1 MPPRMRRWIV
11 RPATR
16 PLRGAFRVPGDK
28 SISHRALILASL
40 AEGTS
45 VLRGLSPGDD
55 VARTRAIMASLG
67 VPIEDLD
74 ERSVRV
80 LGRGL
85 GGLRAPSSPTLDCG
99 NAGTS
104 MRLVAGVLAAQGFD
118 TTLLG
123 DASLSRR
130 PMGRITR
137 PLRARG
143 ALIEGAID
151 PVRRDET
158 APLVIRG
165 LTNGKRLF
173 ASEESLAVPSAQV
186 KSCLLLS
193 GLFADGETSVREPT
207 LSRDHTERMLLA
219 MGAPLRTMGPVSQ
232 LDPRGWDGVLSPL
245 DLDVPGD
252 PSAAAFWVV
261 AAHVVEGSRVQVRGV
276 GINPTRTGFLEA
288 LRDQGGGAGVSP
300 KGEASGEPVGDL
312 HVGVGGTGALRRGA
326 KVAGELTTRCID
338 EIPALV
344 AAAAVSPG
352 ESRFD
357 DLAELRVKESDRVAA
372 LASMLRA
379 FGIGHE
385 VSGDGLTV
393 VGGRPRGGAVI
404 DTRGDHRI
412 AMAAA
417 VLALAAEG
425 ETTIDDVGCVDT
437 SDPGFAEILKALGG
451 DIEVSG

>member
-1 MPPRMRRWIV
+1 MRRWIV

-28 SISHRALILASL
+28 SISHRAWILASL

-67 VPIEDLD
+67 VAIEDVD
-74 ERSVRV
+74 ERTVRV
-80 LGRGL
+80 IGTGL
-85 GGLRAPSSPTLDCG
+85 GGLRAPPDATLDCG

-104 MRLVAGVLAAQGFD
+104 MRLIAGVLAAQGFD
-118 TTLLG
+118 TTLTG
-123 DASLSRR
+123 DASLRRR

-143 ALIEGAID
+143 ALIEGTID

-165 LTNGKRLF
+165 LTGGKRLF
-173 ASEESLAVPSAQV
+173 ASEESLSVASAQV
-186 KSCLLLS
+186 KSCLLLA

-232 LDPRGWDGVLSPL
+232 LDPSGWDGVLTPL
-245 DLDVPGD
+245 DLEVPGD

-261 AAHVVEGSRVQVRGV
+261 AAHVVAGSRLQIRGV

-288 LRDQGGGAGVSP
+288 LRDQGGGAGVAP
-300 KGEASGEPVGDL
+300 KGEVGGEPVGDL
-312 HVGVGGTGALRRGA
+312 HVGVGGTGTLRRA
-326 KVAGELTTRCID
+326 AHVAGELTTRCID

-352 ESRFD
+352 ESRFE

-372 LASMLRA
+372 LAAMLGA
-379 FGIGHE
+379 FGIAHG
-385 VSGDGLTV
+385 VSSDGLSV

-404 DTRGDHRI
+404 ATQGDHRI

-417 VLALAAEG
+417 VLALAAAG
-425 ETTIDDVGCVDT
+425 ETTIEDVACVDT
-437 SDPGFAEILKALGG
+437 SDPYFVTILRGLGG
-451 DIEVSG
+451 EIEVSG

>member
-28 SISHRALILASL
+28 SISHRAWILASL
-40 AEGTS
+40 AEGDS

-55 VARTRAIMASLG
+55 VARTRAIMEALG
-67 VPIEDLD
+67 VATHQLD
-74 ERSVRV
+74 GRSVRV
-80 LGRGL
+80 EGRGL
-85 GGLRAPSSPTLDCG
+85 GGLGAPADATLDCG

-118 TTLLG
+118 TTLVG

-143 ALIEGAID
+143 ASIEGTID

-165 LTNGKRLF
+165 LTGGRRLF
-173 ASEESLAVPSAQV
+173 ASDESLAAASAQV

-193 GLFADGETSVREPT
+193 GLFADGETSLREPT

-219 MGAPLRTMGPVSQ
+219 MGVPLRTLGPMCV
-232 LDPRGWDGVLSPL
+232 LDPSGWDGALAPL
-245 DLDVPGD
+245 DLEIPGD
-252 PSAAAFWVV
+252 PSAAAFWVA
-261 AAHVVEGSRVQVRGV
+261 AAHVVEGSRIQVRGV
-276 GINPTRTGFLEA
+276 GVNPTRTGFLEA
-288 LRDQGGGAGVSP
+288 LRDQGGGAGVAP
-300 KGEASGEPVGDL
+300 KGEVGGEPVGDL
-312 HVGVGGTGALRRGA
+312 HVGVAGTGTLRRA
-326 KVAGELTTRCID
+326 AHVAGELTTRCID

-352 ESRFD
+352 ESRFE

-372 LASMLRA
+372 LAAMLAA
-379 FGIGHE
+379 FGIEHAA
-385 VSGDGLTV
+385 SADGLLV
-393 VGGRPRGGAVI
+393 RGGRPKGGAVVA
-404 DTRGDHRI
+404 TRGDHRI

-417 VLALAAEG
+417 VLALAADG
-425 ETTIDDVGCVDT
+425 ETTIDDVACVDT
-437 SDPGFAEILKALGG
+437 SDPDFAAVLRGLGG
-451 DIEVSG
+451 DIEVME

>member
-1 MPPRMRRWIV
+1 MRRWIV

-28 SISHRALILASL
+28 SISHRAWILASL

-45 VLRGLSPGDD
+45 LLRGLSPGDD

-67 VPIEDLD
+67 VAIEDVD
-74 ERSVRV
+74 GRTVRV
-80 LGRGL
+80 VGAGL
-85 GGLRAPSSPTLDCG
+85 GALRAPRDATLDCG
-99 NAGTS
+99 NAGTT

-118 TTLLG
+118 SALVG
-123 DASLSRR
+123 DASLTGR

-143 ALIEGAID
+143 AQVEGAID

-165 LTNGKRLF
+165 LTGGRRLF
-173 ASEESLAVPSAQV
+173 ASEESLPVASAQV

-219 MGAPLRTMGPVSQ
+219 MGAPLRTMGPISY
-232 LDPRGWDGVLSPL
+232 LDPRGWGGALAPL
-245 DLDVPGD
+245 DLEVPGD

-276 GINPTRTGFLEA
+276 AINPTRTGFLEA
-288 LRDQGGGAGVSP
+288 LRDQGGGAGVAP
-300 KGEASGEPVGDL
+300 KGEAGGEPVGDL
-312 HVGVGGTGALRRGA
+312 HVGVAGTGGLRRA
-326 KVAGELTTRCID
+326 ARVAGELTARCID

-372 LASMLRA
+372 MAAVLAA
-379 FGIGHE
+379 FGIGHAA
-385 VSGDGLTV
+385 SGDGLTV

-404 DTRGDHRI
+404 ATRGDHRI

-425 ETTIDDVGCVDT
+425 ETTIEDVACVDT
-437 SDPGFAEILKALGG
+437 SDPGFAATLRALGG

>member
-28 SISHRALILASL
+28 SISHRAWILASL
-40 AEGTS
+40 AEGES
-45 VLRGLSPGDD
+45 VLRGVSPGDD
-55 VARTRAIMASLG
+55 VARTRAVMASLG
-67 VPIEDLD
+67 VRIEDVD
-74 ERSVRV
+74 ARTARV
-80 LGRGL
+80 HGVGL
-85 GGLRAPSSPTLDCG
+85 GGLRAPAEAALDCG
-99 NAGTS
+99 NAGTA
-104 MRLVAGVLAAQGFD
+104 MRLIAGVLAAQVFD
-118 TTLLG
+118 SALVG

-130 PMGRITR
+130 PMARITR

-165 LTNGKRLF
+165 LTAGRRLF
-173 ASEESLAVPSAQV
+173 GSDESLSVPSAQV

-193 GLFADGETSVREPT
+193 GLFADGETAVREPT
-207 LSRDHTERMLLA
+207 LSRDHTERMLAA
-219 MGAPLRTMGPVSQ
+219 MGAPLRTMGPLTL
-232 LDPRGWDGVLSPL
+232 LDPRGWGGALTPL
-245 DLDVPGD
+245 DLAVPGD
-252 PSAAAFWVV
+252 ASAAAFWAA
-261 AAHVVEGSRVQVRGV
+261 AAHVVPGSGLMVRGV
-276 GINPTRTGFLEA
+276 GLNPTRTGFLEV

-300 KGEASGEPVGDL
+300 KGDAGGEPVGDL
-312 HVGVGGTGALRRGA
+312 YVGLTGRALRRGA
-326 KVAGELTTRCID
+326 RVAGELSARCID
-338 EIPALV
+338 EVPALV

-372 LASMLRA
+372 LAAMLAA
-379 FGIGHE
+379 FGIEHATFD
-385 VSGDGLTV
+385 DGLRV
-393 VGGRPRGGAVI
+393 VGGRPRGGAVVAS
-404 DTRGDHRI
+404 RGDHRI

-425 ETTIDDVGCVDT
+425 ETIIEDVECVDT
-437 SDPGFAEILKALGG
+437 SDPDFEAILRGVGG
-451 DIEVSG
+451 DIEVTE

>member
-1 MPPRMRRWIV
+1 MWPRMRRWIV

-28 SISHRALILASL
+28 SISHRAWILASL

-45 VLRGLSPGDD
+45 VLRGVSPGED
-55 VARTRAIMASLG
+55 VARTRAVMAALG
-67 VPIEDLD
+67 VTITDLD
-74 ERSVRV
+74 ARTARV
-80 LGRGL
+80 EGVGL
-85 GGLRAPSSPTLDCG
+85 GGLRAPAGGALDCG

-104 MRLVAGVLAAQGFD
+104 MRLLAGVLAAQGFD
-118 TTLLG
+118 STLVG

-143 ALIEGAID
+143 ANVEGVID

-158 APLVIRG
+158 APLTIRG
-165 LTNGKRLF
+165 LTGGRRLF
-173 ASEESLAVPSAQV
+173 ASDESLVVASAQV

-193 GLFADGETSVREPT
+193 GLFADGGTSVREPT

-232 LDPRGWDGVLSPL
+232 LDPQGWSGALAPL

-276 GINPTRTGFLEA
+276 GVNPTRTGFLEA
-288 LRDQGGGAGVSP
+288 LRDQGGGAGVAP
-300 KGEASGEPVGDL
+300 KGEAGGEPVGDL
-312 HVGVGGTGALRRGA
+312 HVGVAGTGTLRRA
-326 KVAGELTTRCID
+326 AHVAGELTTRCID

-352 ESRFD
+352 ESRFE

-372 LASMLRA
+372 LAALLAA
-379 FGIGHE
+379 FGIAHR
-385 VSGDGLTV
+385 VTGDGLTV
-393 VGGRPRGGAVI
+393 VGGKPRGGAVI
-404 DTRGDHRI
+404 DSRGDHRI

-425 ETTIDDVGCVDT
+425 ETTVDDVACVDT
-437 SDPGFAEILKALGG
+437 SDPDFAAILRGLGG
-451 DIEVSG
+451 DIEVIG